1 MSWLLLAVAGLLEV
15 GWASALPATNG
26 LTRPAPTAL
35 FVGLLAASMIALAL
49 ATRTIPVATAYA
61 VWVGIGAAGAAIVG
75 MLWRGD
81 PATPLRVLC
90 LALMVL
96 AIVGLKLSG
105 SHGAT

>member
-15 GWASALPATNG
+15 GWASVLPATNG

-35 FVGLLAASMIALAL
+35 FVGLLTASMIALAL

-81 PATPLRVLC
+81 PATPVRIAC
-90 LALMVL
+90 LTLLVL

>member
-1 MSWLLLAVAGLLEV
+1 MAWILLTVAGLLEV
-15 GWASALPATNG
+15 GWASALPATSG

-35 FVGLLAASMIALAL
+35 FVGLLAASMIALAM

-81 PATPLRVLC
+81 PASPLRVIC

>member
-1 MSWLLLAVAGLLEV
+1 MSWLLLAVAGLFEV

-75 MLWRGD
+75 MMWRGD
-81 PATPLRVLC
+81 PATPLRIFC
-90 LALMVL
+90 LALLML

>member
-1 MSWLLLAVAGLLEV
+1 MSWILLAVAGLLEV
-15 GWASALPATNG
+15 GWASTLPATNG

-35 FVGLLAASMIALAL
+35 FVALLAASMIALAM
-49 ATRTIPVATAYA
+49 ATRTIPIATAYA
-61 VWVGIGAAGAAIVG
+61 VWVGIGAAGAAGVG

-81 PATPLRVLC
+81 PVTPLRIVC
-90 LALMVL
+90 LALLMV